1 MVDLEQNNR
10 TIGVETPLG
19 KDKLVLTA
27 FSGEERLSGLFSFDL
42 QMLSNEASIKPEQIV
57 GKSVDFYVLYPD
69 DEKRYFN
76 GFVNRFVYA
85 GQGDRAHIYH
95 AQVVPWLWF
104 LTKGSDCREHE
115 ADGQK
120 NAKDIIDGL
129 LKDLGFSD
137 YAWKLK
143 RTPQRRDYCVQY
155 RETHYEFI
163 TRLLAEEG
171 IFYYFK
177 HEKGKHVLIM
187 ADHVDGVYDCKDN
200 KAQLLSNLSQPEPT
214 DNLNGWNHEYEFT
227 TGKLTHTDYDFED
240 PSTSLEVKK
249 VSLVKLPENSRFEFY
264 DHPGRYV
271 DKGLGDGLAKLRME
285 EEEATHNS
293 VTGGSICRSFSPG
306 GRFEVSEHHNDG
318 EKGQKW
324 LLTAVHHSAHQGGS
338 YISGGD
344 HSDDIYTNSF
354 RCIPAKTVFRP
365 MYRPKPQAHG
375 VQSAVVVGPSGEEIY
390 TDKYGRVKV
399 QFHWDRKHK
408 KDEKSSFWVRVS
420 TPWAGTNWGMIHIP
434 RIGQE
439 VIVEFLEGDPDKPV
453 VTGMLY
459 NKQNMP
465 PYNLPD
471 DMTQSGIKTRS
482 TKSGGDENFNEIR
495 FEDKKDNE
503 EIYIHAEKDMNCVIE
518 NNETRK
524 VGYEDKD
531 KGDQEIDIYNDQKI
545 KIGVGSK
552 AGNQIVDIFKN
563 RNVTLETGNDSL
575 VLKQGNMSVVMKM
588 GNQSTVLEMGNQSTK
603 LKMGNQK
610 TKLDLG
616 KSSTEAMQAIELK
629 VGANSIKIDQTGV
642 TIKGIM
648 VKIEGTAM
656 TQVKAPM
663 TQVSGDAM
671 LTLKGGLTMI
681 N

>member
-200 KAQLLSNLSQPEPT
+200 KAQLL
-214 DNLNGWNHEYEFT
+214 
-227 TGKLTHTDYDFED
+227 
-240 PSTSLEVKK
+240 
-249 VSLVKLPENSRFEFY
+249 
-264 DHPGRYV
+264 
-271 DKGLGDGLAKLRME
+271 
-285 EEEATHNS
+285 
-293 VTGGSICRSFSPG
+293 
-306 GRFEVSEHHNDG
+306 
-318 EKGQKW
+318 
-324 LLTAVHHSAHQGGS
+324 
-338 YISGGD
+338 
-344 HSDDIYTNSF
+344 
-354 RCIPAKTVFRP
+354 
-365 MYRPKPQAHG
+365 
-375 VQSAVVVGPSGEEIY
+375 
-390 TDKYGRVKV
+390 
-399 QFHWDRKHK
+399 
-408 KDEKSSFWVRVS
+408 
-420 TPWAGTNWGMIHIP
+420 
-434 RIGQE
+434 
-439 VIVEFLEGDPDKPV
+439 
-453 VTGMLY
+453 
-459 NKQNMP
+459 
-465 PYNLPD
+465 
-471 DMTQSGIKTRS
+471 
-482 TKSGGDENFNEIR
+482 
-495 FEDKKDNE
+495 
-503 EIYIHAEKDMNCVIE
+503 
-518 NNETRK
+518 
-524 VGYEDKD
+524 
-531 KGDQEIDIYNDQKI
+531 
-545 KIGVGSK
+545 
-552 AGNQIVDIFKN
+552 
-563 RNVTLETGNDSL
+563 
-575 VLKQGNMSVVMKM
+575 
-588 GNQSTVLEMGNQSTK
+588 
-603 LKMGNQK
+603 
-610 TKLDLG
+610 
-616 KSSTEAMQAIELK
+616 
-629 VGANSIKIDQTGV
+629 
-642 TIKGIM
+642 
-648 VKIEGTAM
+648 
-656 TQVKAPM
+656 
-663 TQVSGDAM
+663 
-671 LTLKGGLTMI
+671 
-681 N
+681 